1 MKRRIKEL
9 EKKYRKQFRG
19 RCWFFLFV
27 SFLLYAVLAGRF
39 AYLQIFQ
46 YDELVTKA
54 EANRKTETAHPP
66 RRGIIMDKNGEIL
79 ATNEPR
85 YTLEI
90 TPAKTPGFNKT
101 IQEIGKVIPI
111 SKGEIRKFNRLKD
124 ELPRLSPVPI
134 KANLTDE
141 EVARF
146 TAQAWRFPGVEVRSR
161 MHRSYPQG
169 KETAHVVGYIGRIS
183 QKDQNRLEES
193 GRGRDYTGTL
203 NIGKTGIEL
212 SYEDILHGKPGFE
225 EIEVRASG
233 RPIRSLS
240 QTPPVSGNNL
250 VLSLDMGLQR
260 EIMKDLGDRR
270 GTVIAIEPATGDVLA
285 FVSNPS
291 FDPNLFVDGIDQET
305 WDSLNQDEDKP
316 LMNRALRGT
325 YPIGS
330 TFKPFMALGALEMKV
345 RDPKRVINDNGHF
358 QLGNHV
364 FRDSTRGRGYGPVD
378 MHRSIVVSSDVYYY
392 SLAQDMGIDRIHD
405 FMKPFGFGQIT
416 GIDLVG
422 EARGILPSKEW
433 KQKRFKQ
440 RWSPGDTISIG
451 IGQGYNAFTMLQLA
465 HAVATLANDGVVMK
479 PHLVKK
485 IINSKTGDEE
495 LIAKNPV
502 DVIPLKKENVE
513 FIKNAMRDVTQKGTG
528 RAIFAGAPYTVG
540 GKTGTAQVLGIKQGE
555 TYNKNKISERHR
567 DHSLFIAFAPVDKPK
582 IALAIMVEN
591 GGFGAAAAAPLARK
605 ILDYY
610 LIDQKK
616 DQEEANTKVNDGKQ
630 TAKSEQKNVKKP
642 LQQKTASVGVKRRT
656 GAADKTSNKKETAT

>member
-1 MKRRIKEL
+1 
-9 EKKYRKQFRG
+9 
-19 RCWFFLFV
+19 
-27 SFLLYAVLAGRF
+27 
-39 AYLQIFQ
+39 
-46 YDELVTKA
+46 
-54 EANRKTETAHPP
+54 
-66 RRGIIMDKNGEIL
+66 MDKNGEVL
-79 ATNEPR
+79 ATNDPI

-90 TPAKTPGFNKT
+90 TPAKTPNFNQT
-101 IQEIGKVIPI
+101 IKELQKVISI
-111 SKGEIRKFNRLKD
+111 SKGDIRRFNRLKD
-124 ELPRLSPVPI
+124 ELPRLSPVPV
-134 KANLTDE
+134 KTNLTDE

-161 MHRSYPQG
+161 MHRSYPAG
-169 KETAHVVGYIGRIS
+169 KDAAHVVGYIGRIS
-183 QKDQNRLEES
+183 QRDQTRLEES
-193 GRGRDYTGTL
+193 GRGNDYTGTL

-212 SYEDILHGKPGFE
+212 SYEDVLHGKPGFE
-225 EIEVRASG
+225 QIEVRASG

-240 QTPPVSGNNL
+240 MTQPQSGNNL
-250 VLSLDMGLQR
+250 VLTLDMGLQR
-260 EIMKDLGDRR
+260 EIMKELDDRR

-330 TFKPFMALGALEMKV
+330 TFKPFMALAALEMKV

-392 SLAQDMGIDRIHD
+392 SLAQEMGIDRIHD

-422 EARGILPSKEW
+422 EARGILPSREW
-433 KQKRFKQ
+433 KQRRFKQ
-440 RWSPGDTISIG
+440 RWAQGDTISIG
-451 IGQGYNAFTMLQLA
+451 IGQGYNAFTILQLA
-465 HAVATLANDGVVMK
+465 HAVATLANDGIVMK

-485 IINSKTGDEE
+485 IINSKTGEE
-495 LIAKNPV
+495 EIVAKNPV
-502 DVIPLKKENVE
+502 DVIPLKKENVN
-513 FIKNAMRDVTQKGTG
+513 FIKRAMQDVTQKGTG

-555 TYNKNKISERHR
+555 TYNKNKIKERHR

-610 LIDQKK
+610 LIEQNK
-616 DQEEANTKVNDGKQ
+616 DKDSSEEAGKGKTQQTKTRSTAAVKKAVKPEEKAQ
-630 TAKSEQKNVKKP
+630 TAAAG
-642 LQQKTASVGVKRRT
+642 TAKG
-656 GAADKTSNKKETAT
+656 KKE

>member
-1 MKRRIKEL
+1 MERRNLEL
-9 EKKYRKQFRG
+9 EQKFRKQFTR
-19 RCWFFLFV
+19 RCWFFLLV
-27 SFLLYAVLAGRF
+27 TILLYLILASRF

-66 RRGIIMDKNGEIL
+66 RRGISMDKHGEVL
-79 ATNEPR
+79 ATNDPI

-90 TPAKTPGFNKT
+90 TPAKTPNFNQT
-101 IQEIGKVIPI
+101 IKELQKVISI
-111 SKGEIRKFNRLKD
+111 SKGDIRRFNRLKD
-124 ELPRLSPVPI
+124 ELPRLSPVPV
-134 KANLTDE
+134 KTNLTDE

-161 MHRSYPQG
+161 MHRSYPAG
-169 KETAHVVGYIGRIS
+169 KDAAHVVGYIGRIS
-183 QKDQNRLEES
+183 QRDQTRLEES
-193 GRGRDYTGTL
+193 GRGNDYTGTL

-212 SYEDILHGKPGFE
+212 SYEDVLHGKPGFE
-225 EIEVRASG
+225 QIEVRASG

-240 QTPPVSGNNL
+240 MTQPQSGNNL
-250 VLSLDMGLQR
+250 VLTLDMGLQR
-260 EIMKDLGDRR
+260 EIMKELGDRR
-270 GTVIAIEPATGDVLA
+270 GTVIVIEPATGDVLA

-305 WDSLNQDEDKP
+305 WDNLNQDEDKP

-330 TFKPFMALGALEMKV
+330 TFKPFMALAALEMKV

-422 EARGILPSKEW
+422 EARGILPSREW
-433 KQKRFKQ
+433 KQRRFKQ
-440 RWSPGDTISIG
+440 RWAQGDTISIG
-451 IGQGYNAFTMLQLA
+451 IGQGYNAFTILQLA
-465 HAVATLANDGVVMK
+465 HAVATLANDGIVMK

-485 IINSKTGDEE
+485 IINSKTGEE
-495 LIAKNPV
+495 EIVAKNPV
-502 DVIPLKKENVE
+502 DVIPLKKENVN
-513 FIKNAMRDVTQKGTG
+513 FIKRAMQDVTQKGTG

-555 TYNKNKISERHR
+555 TYNKNKIKERHR

-610 LIDQKK
+610 LVEQNKDKGVAEETGKEKVQQTKARSTAVKK
-616 DQEEANTKVNDGKQ
+616 TAKPGEKAQ
-630 TAKSEQKNVKKP
+630 TAAAGTVK
-642 LQQKTASVGVKRRT
+642 G
-656 GAADKTSNKKETAT
+656 KKE

>member
-1 MKRRIKEL
+1 MTPNFNQTIKEL
-9 EKKYRKQFRG
+9 Q
-19 RCWFFLFV
+19 
-27 SFLLYAVLAGRF
+27 
-39 AYLQIFQ
+39 
-46 YDELVTKA
+46 
-54 EANRKTETAHPP
+54 
-66 RRGIIMDKNGEIL
+66 
-79 ATNEPR
+79 
-85 YTLEI
+85 
-90 TPAKTPGFNKT
+90 
-101 IQEIGKVIPI
+101 KVISI
-111 SKGEIRKFNRLKD
+111 SKGDIRRFNRLKD
-124 ELPRLSPVPI
+124 ELPRLSPVPV
-134 KANLTDE
+134 KTNLTDE

-161 MHRSYPQG
+161 MHRSYPAG
-169 KETAHVVGYIGRIS
+169 KDAAHVVGYIGRIS
-183 QKDQNRLEES
+183 QRDQTRLEES
-193 GRGRDYTGTL
+193 GRGNDYTGTL

-212 SYEDILHGKPGFE
+212 SYEDVLHGKPGFE
-225 EIEVRASG
+225 QIEVRASG

-240 QTPPVSGNNL
+240 MTQPQSGNNL
-250 VLSLDMGLQR
+250 VLTLDMGLQR
-260 EIMKDLGDRR
+260 EIMKELGDRR

-330 TFKPFMALGALEMKV
+330 TFKPFMALAALEMKV

-392 SLAQDMGIDRIHD
+392 SLAQEMGIDRIHD

-422 EARGILPSKEW
+422 EARGILPSREW
-433 KQKRFKQ
+433 KQRRFKQ
-440 RWSPGDTISIG
+440 RWAQGDTISIG
-451 IGQGYNAFTMLQLA
+451 IGQGYNAFTILQLA
-465 HAVATLANDGVVMK
+465 HAVATLANDGIVMK

-485 IINSKTGDEE
+485 IINSKTGEE
-495 LIAKNPV
+495 EIVAKNPV
-502 DVIPLKKENVE
+502 DVIPLKKENVN
-513 FIKNAMRDVTQKGTG
+513 FIKRAMQDVTQKGTG

-555 TYNKNKISERHR
+555 TYNKNKIKERHR

-610 LIDQKK
+610 LIEQNK
-616 DQEEANTKVNDGKQ
+616 DKDSSEEAGKGKTQQTKTRSTAAVKKAVKPEEKAQ
-630 TAKSEQKNVKKP
+630 TAAAG
-642 LQQKTASVGVKRRT
+642 TAKG
-656 GAADKTSNKKETAT
+656 KKE

>member
-1 MKRRIKEL
+1 M
-9 EKKYRKQFRG
+9 
-19 RCWFFLFV
+19 
-27 SFLLYAVLAGRF
+27 
-39 AYLQIFQ
+39 
-46 YDELVTKA
+46 
-54 EANRKTETAHPP
+54 
-66 RRGIIMDKNGEIL
+66 
-79 ATNEPR
+79 ATNDPI

-90 TPAKTPGFNKT
+90 TPAKTPNFNQT
-101 IQEIGKVIPI
+101 IKELQKVISI
-111 SKGEIRKFNRLKD
+111 SKGDIRRFNRLKD
-124 ELPRLSPVPI
+124 ELPRLSPVPV
-134 KANLTDE
+134 KTNLTDE

-161 MHRSYPQG
+161 MHRSYPAG
-169 KETAHVVGYIGRIS
+169 KDAAHVVGYIGRIS
-183 QKDQNRLEES
+183 QRDQTRLEES
-193 GRGRDYTGTL
+193 GRGNDYTGTL

-212 SYEDILHGKPGFE
+212 SYEDVLHGKPGFE
-225 EIEVRASG
+225 QIEVRASG

-240 QTPPVSGNNL
+240 MTQPQSGNNL
-250 VLSLDMGLQR
+250 VLTLDMGLQR
-260 EIMKDLGDRR
+260 EIMKELGDRR

-330 TFKPFMALGALEMKV
+330 TFKPFMALAALEMKV

-392 SLAQDMGIDRIHD
+392 SLAQEMGIDRIHD

-422 EARGILPSKEW
+422 EARGILPSREW
-433 KQKRFKQ
+433 KQRRFKQ
-440 RWSPGDTISIG
+440 RWAQGDTISIG
-451 IGQGYNAFTMLQLA
+451 IGQGYNAFTILQLA
-465 HAVATLANDGVVMK
+465 HAVATLANDGIVMK

-485 IINSKTGDEE
+485 IINSKTGEE
-495 LIAKNPV
+495 EIVAKNPV
-502 DVIPLKKENVE
+502 DVIPLKKENVN
-513 FIKNAMRDVTQKGTG
+513 FIKRAMQDVTQKGTG

-555 TYNKNKISERHR
+555 TYNKNKIKERHR

-610 LIDQKK
+610 LIEQNK
-616 DQEEANTKVNDGKQ
+616 DKDSSEEAGKGKTQQTKTRSTAAVKKAVKPEEKAQ
-630 TAKSEQKNVKKP
+630 TAAAG
-642 LQQKTASVGVKRRT
+642 TAKG
-656 GAADKTSNKKETAT
+656 KKE

>member
-1 MKRRIKEL
+1 MERRNLEL
-9 EKKYRKQFRG
+9 EQKFRKQFTR

-27 SFLLYAVLAGRF
+27 TILLYLILASRF

-54 EANRKTETAHPP
+54 EANRKTETPHPP
-66 RRGIIMDKNGEIL
+66 RRGIIMDKNGEVL
-79 ATNEPR
+79 ATNDPI

-90 TPAKTPGFNKT
+90 TPAKTPNFNQT
-101 IQEIGKVIPI
+101 IKELQKVISI
-111 SKGEIRKFNRLKD
+111 SKGDIRRFNRLKD
-124 ELPRLSPVPI
+124 ELPRLSPVPV
-134 KANLTDE
+134 KTNLTDE

-161 MHRSYPQG
+161 MHRSYPAG
-169 KETAHVVGYIGRIS
+169 KDAAHVVGYIGRIS
-183 QKDQNRLEES
+183 QRDQTRLEES
-193 GRGRDYTGTL
+193 GRGNDYTGTL

-212 SYEDILHGKPGFE
+212 SYEDVLHGKPGFE
-225 EIEVRASG
+225 QIEVRASG

-240 QTPPVSGNNL
+240 MTQPQSGNNL
-250 VLSLDMGLQR
+250 VLTLDMGLQR
-260 EIMKDLGDRR
+260 EIMKELGDRR

-330 TFKPFMALGALEMKV
+330 TFKPFMALAALEMKV

-392 SLAQDMGIDRIHD
+392 SLAQEMGIDRIHD

-422 EARGILPSKEW
+422 EARGILPSREW
-433 KQKRFKQ
+433 KQRRFKQ
-440 RWSPGDTISIG
+440 RWAQGDTISIG
-451 IGQGYNAFTMLQLA
+451 IGQGYNAFTILQLA
-465 HAVATLANDGVVMK
+465 HAVATLANDGIVMK

-485 IINSKTGDEE
+485 IINSKTGEE
-495 LIAKNPV
+495 EIVAKNPV
-502 DVIPLKKENVE
+502 DVIPLKKENVN
-513 FIKNAMRDVTQKGTG
+513 FIKRAMQDVTQKGTG

-555 TYNKNKISERHR
+555 TYNKNKIKERHR

-610 LIDQKK
+610 LIEQNK
-616 DQEEANTKVNDGKQ
+616 DKDSSEEAGKGKTQQTKTRSTAAVKKAVKPEEKAQ
-630 TAKSEQKNVKKP
+630 TAAAG
-642 LQQKTASVGVKRRT
+642 TAKG
-656 GAADKTSNKKETAT
+656 KKE

>member
-1 MKRRIKEL
+1 MERRNLEL
-9 EKKYRKQFRG
+9 EQKFRKQFTR

-27 SFLLYAVLAGRF
+27 TILLYLILASRF

-66 RRGIIMDKNGEIL
+66 RSGIIMDKNGEVL
-79 ATNEPR
+79 ATNDPI

-90 TPAKTPGFNKT
+90 TPAKTPNFNQT
-101 IQEIGKVIPI
+101 IKELQKVISI
-111 SKGEIRKFNRLKD
+111 SKGDIRRFNRLKD
-124 ELPRLSPVPI
+124 ELPRLSPVPV
-134 KANLTDE
+134 KTNLTDE

-161 MHRSYPQG
+161 MHRSYPAG
-169 KETAHVVGYIGRIS
+169 KDAAHVVGYIGRIS
-183 QKDQNRLEES
+183 QRDQTRLEES
-193 GRGRDYTGTL
+193 GRGNDYTGTL

-212 SYEDILHGKPGFE
+212 SYEDVLHGKPGFE
-225 EIEVRASG
+225 QIEVRASG

-240 QTPPVSGNNL
+240 MTQPQSGNNL
-250 VLSLDMGLQR
+250 VLTLDMGLQR
-260 EIMKDLGDRR
+260 EIMKELGDRR

-330 TFKPFMALGALEMKV
+330 TFKPFMALAALEMKV

-392 SLAQDMGIDRIHD
+392 SLAQEMGIDRIHD

-422 EARGILPSKEW
+422 EARGILPSREW
-433 KQKRFKQ
+433 KQRRFKQ
-440 RWSPGDTISIG
+440 RWAQGDTISIG
-451 IGQGYNAFTMLQLA
+451 IGQGYNAFTILQLA
-465 HAVATLANDGVVMK
+465 HAVATLANDGIVMK

-485 IINSKTGDEE
+485 IINSKTGEE
-495 LIAKNPV
+495 EIVAKNPV
-502 DVIPLKKENVE
+502 DVIPLKKENVN
-513 FIKNAMRDVTQKGTG
+513 FIKRAMQDVTQKGTG

-555 TYNKNKISERHR
+555 TYNKNKIKERHR

-610 LIDQKK
+610 LIEQNK
-616 DQEEANTKVNDGKQ
+616 DKDSSEEAGKGKTQQTKTRSTAAVKKAVKPEEKAQ
-630 TAKSEQKNVKKP
+630 TAAAG
-642 LQQKTASVGVKRRT
+642 TAKG
-656 GAADKTSNKKETAT
+656 KKE

>member
-1 MKRRIKEL
+1 MERRNLEL
-9 EKKYRKQFRG
+9 EQKFRKQFTR

-27 SFLLYAVLAGRF
+27 TILLYLILASRF

-54 EANRKTETAHPP
+54 EANRKTETVHPP
-66 RRGIIMDKNGEIL
+66 RRGIIMDKNGEVL
-79 ATNEPR
+79 ATNDPI

-90 TPAKTPGFNKT
+90 TPAKTPNFNQT
-101 IQEIGKVIPI
+101 IKELQKVISI
-111 SKGEIRKFNRLKD
+111 SKGDIRRFNRLKD
-124 ELPRLSPVPI
+124 ELPRLSPVPV
-134 KANLTDE
+134 KTNLTDE

-161 MHRSYPQG
+161 MHRSYPAG
-169 KETAHVVGYIGRIS
+169 KDAAHVVGYIGRIS
-183 QKDQNRLEES
+183 QRDQTRLEES
-193 GRGRDYTGTL
+193 GRGNDYTGTL

-212 SYEDILHGKPGFE
+212 SYEDVLHGKPGFE
-225 EIEVRASG
+225 QIEVRASG

-240 QTPPVSGNNL
+240 MTQPQSGNNL
-250 VLSLDMGLQR
+250 VLTLDMGLQR
-260 EIMKDLGDRR
+260 EIMKELGDRR

-330 TFKPFMALGALEMKV
+330 TFKPFMALAALEMKV

-392 SLAQDMGIDRIHD
+392 SLAQEMGIDRIHD

-422 EARGILPSKEW
+422 EARGILPSREW
-433 KQKRFKQ
+433 KQRRFKQ
-440 RWSPGDTISIG
+440 RWAQGDTISIG
-451 IGQGYNAFTMLQLA
+451 IGQGYNAFTILQLA
-465 HAVATLANDGVVMK
+465 HAVATLANDGIVMK

-485 IINSKTGDEE
+485 IINSKTGEE
-495 LIAKNPV
+495 EIVAKNPV
-502 DVIPLKKENVE
+502 DVIPLKKENVN
-513 FIKNAMRDVTQKGTG
+513 FIKRAMQDVTQKGTG

-555 TYNKNKISERHR
+555 TYNKNKIKERHR

-610 LIDQKK
+610 LIEQNK
-616 DQEEANTKVNDGKQ
+616 DKDSSEEAGKGKTQQTKTRSTAAVKKAVKPEEKAQ
-630 TAKSEQKNVKKP
+630 TAAAG
-642 LQQKTASVGVKRRT
+642 TAKG
-656 GAADKTSNKKETAT
+656 KKE

>member
-1 MKRRIKEL
+1 
-9 EKKYRKQFRG
+9 
-19 RCWFFLFV
+19 
-27 SFLLYAVLAGRF
+27 
-39 AYLQIFQ
+39 
-46 YDELVTKA
+46 
-54 EANRKTETAHPP
+54 
-66 RRGIIMDKNGEIL
+66 MDKNGEVL
-79 ATNEPR
+79 ATNDPI

-90 TPAKTPGFNKT
+90 TPAKTPNFNQT
-101 IQEIGKVIPI
+101 IKELQKVISI
-111 SKGEIRKFNRLKD
+111 SKGGIRRFNRLKD
-124 ELPRLSPVPI
+124 ELPRLSPVPV
-134 KANLTDE
+134 KTNLTDE

-161 MHRSYPQG
+161 MHRSYPAG
-169 KETAHVVGYIGRIS
+169 KDAAHVVGYIGRIS
-183 QKDQNRLEES
+183 QRDQTRLEES
-193 GRGRDYTGTL
+193 GRGNDYTGTL

-212 SYEDILHGKPGFE
+212 SYEDVLHGKPGFE
-225 EIEVRASG
+225 QIEVRASG

-240 QTPPVSGNNL
+240 MTQPQSGNNL
-250 VLSLDMGLQR
+250 VLTLDMGLQR
-260 EIMKDLGDRR
+260 EIMKELGDRR

-330 TFKPFMALGALEMKV
+330 TFKPFMALAALEMKV

-392 SLAQDMGIDRIHD
+392 SLAQEMGIDRIHD

-422 EARGILPSKEW
+422 EARGILPSREW
-433 KQKRFKQ
+433 KQRRFKQ
-440 RWSPGDTISIG
+440 RWAQGDTISIG
-451 IGQGYNAFTMLQLA
+451 IGQGYNAFTILQLA
-465 HAVATLANDGVVMK
+465 HAVATLANDGIVMK

-485 IINSKTGDEE
+485 IINSKTGEE
-495 LIAKNPV
+495 EIVAKNPV
-502 DVIPLKKENVE
+502 DVIPLKKENVN
-513 FIKNAMRDVTQKGTG
+513 FIKRAMQDVTQKGTG

-555 TYNKNKISERHR
+555 TYNKNKIKERHR

-610 LIDQKK
+610 LIEQNK
-616 DQEEANTKVNDGKQ
+616 DKDSSEEAGKGKTQQTKTRSTAAVKKAVKPEEKAQ
-630 TAKSEQKNVKKP
+630 TAAAG
-642 LQQKTASVGVKRRT
+642 TAKG
-656 GAADKTSNKKETAT
+656 KKE

>member
-1 MKRRIKEL
+1 MERRNLEL
-9 EKKYRKQFRG
+9 EQKFRKQFTR

-27 SFLLYAVLAGRF
+27 TILLYLILASRF

-66 RRGIIMDKNGEIL
+66 RRGIIRDKNGEVL
-79 ATNEPR
+79 ATNDPI

-90 TPAKTPGFNKT
+90 TPAKTPNFNQT
-101 IQEIGKVIPI
+101 IKELQKVISI
-111 SKGEIRKFNRLKD
+111 SKGDIRRFNRLKD
-124 ELPRLSPVPI
+124 ELPRLSPVPV
-134 KANLTDE
+134 KTNLTDE

-161 MHRSYPQG
+161 MHRSYPAG
-169 KETAHVVGYIGRIS
+169 KDAAHVVGYIGRIS
-183 QKDQNRLEES
+183 QRDQTRLEES
-193 GRGRDYTGTL
+193 GRGNDYTGTL

-212 SYEDILHGKPGFE
+212 SYEDVLHGKPGFE
-225 EIEVRASG
+225 QIEVRASG

-240 QTPPVSGNNL
+240 MTQPQSGNNL
-250 VLSLDMGLQR
+250 VLTLDMGLQR
-260 EIMKDLGDRR
+260 EIMKELGDRR

-330 TFKPFMALGALEMKV
+330 TFKPFMALAALEMKV

-392 SLAQDMGIDRIHD
+392 SLAQEMGIDRIHD

-422 EARGILPSKEW
+422 EARGILPSREW
-433 KQKRFKQ
+433 KQRRFKQ
-440 RWSPGDTISIG
+440 RWAQGDTISIG
-451 IGQGYNAFTMLQLA
+451 IGQGYNAFTILQLA
-465 HAVATLANDGVVMK
+465 HAVATLANDGIVMK

-485 IINSKTGDEE
+485 IINSKTGEE
-495 LIAKNPV
+495 EIVAKNPV
-502 DVIPLKKENVE
+502 DVIPLKKENVN
-513 FIKNAMRDVTQKGTG
+513 FIKRAMQDVTQKGTG

-555 TYNKNKISERHR
+555 TYNKNKIKERHR

-610 LIDQKK
+610 LIEQNK
-616 DQEEANTKVNDGKQ
+616 DKDSSEEAGKGKTQQTKTRSTAAVKKAVKPEEKAQ
-630 TAKSEQKNVKKP
+630 TAAAG
-642 LQQKTASVGVKRRT
+642 TAKG
-656 GAADKTSNKKETAT
+656 KKE

>member
-1 MKRRIKEL
+1 M
-9 EKKYRKQFRG
+9 
-19 RCWFFLFV
+19 
-27 SFLLYAVLAGRF
+27 
-39 AYLQIFQ
+39 
-46 YDELVTKA
+46 
-54 EANRKTETAHPP
+54 
-66 RRGIIMDKNGEIL
+66 
-79 ATNEPR
+79 
-85 YTLEI
+85 EI
-90 TPAKTPGFNKT
+90 TPAKTPNFNQT
-101 IQEIGKVIPI
+101 IKELQKVISI
-111 SKGEIRKFNRLKD
+111 SKGDIRRFNRLKD
-124 ELPRLSPVPI
+124 ELPRLSPVPV
-134 KANLTDE
+134 KTNLTDE

-161 MHRSYPQG
+161 MHRSYPAG
-169 KETAHVVGYIGRIS
+169 KDAAHVVGYIGRIS
-183 QKDQNRLEES
+183 QRDQTRLEES
-193 GRGRDYTGTL
+193 GRGNDYTGTL

-212 SYEDILHGKPGFE
+212 SYEDVLHGKPGFE
-225 EIEVRASG
+225 QIEVRASG

-240 QTPPVSGNNL
+240 MTQPQSGNNL
-250 VLSLDMGLQR
+250 VLTLDMGLQR
-260 EIMKDLGDRR
+260 EIMKELGDRR

-330 TFKPFMALGALEMKV
+330 TFKPFMALAALEMKV

-364 FRDSTRGRGYGPVD
+364 FRDSPRGRGYGPVD

-392 SLAQDMGIDRIHD
+392 SLAQEMGIDRIHD

-422 EARGILPSKEW
+422 EARGILPSREW
-433 KQKRFKQ
+433 KQRRFKQ
-440 RWSPGDTISIG
+440 RWAQGDTISIG
-451 IGQGYNAFTMLQLA
+451 IGQGYNAFTILQLA
-465 HAVATLANDGVVMK
+465 HAVATLANDGIVMK

-485 IINSKTGDEE
+485 IINSKTGEE
-495 LIAKNPV
+495 EIVAKNPV
-502 DVIPLKKENVE
+502 DVIPLKKENVN
-513 FIKNAMRDVTQKGTG
+513 FIKRAMQDVTQKGTG

-555 TYNKNKISERHR
+555 TYNKNKIKERHR

-610 LIDQKK
+610 LIEQNK
-616 DQEEANTKVNDGKQ
+616 DKDSSEEAGKGKTQQTKTRSTAAVKKAVKPEEKAQ
-630 TAKSEQKNVKKP
+630 TAAAG
-642 LQQKTASVGVKRRT
+642 TAKG
-656 GAADKTSNKKETAT
+656 KKE

>member
-1 MKRRIKEL
+1 
-9 EKKYRKQFRG
+9 
-19 RCWFFLFV
+19 
-27 SFLLYAVLAGRF
+27 
-39 AYLQIFQ
+39 
-46 YDELVTKA
+46 
-54 EANRKTETAHPP
+54 
-66 RRGIIMDKNGEIL
+66 
-79 ATNEPR
+79 
-85 YTLEI
+85 
-90 TPAKTPGFNKT
+90 
-101 IQEIGKVIPI
+101 
-111 SKGEIRKFNRLKD
+111 
-124 ELPRLSPVPI
+124 
-134 KANLTDE
+134 
-141 EVARF
+141 
-146 TAQAWRFPGVEVRSR
+146 
-161 MHRSYPQG
+161 MHRSYPAG
-169 KETAHVVGYIGRIS
+169 KDAAHVVGYIGRIS
-183 QKDQNRLEES
+183 QRDQTRLEES
-193 GRGRDYTGTL
+193 GRGNDYTGTL

-212 SYEDILHGKPGFE
+212 SYEDVLHGKPGFE
-225 EIEVRASG
+225 QIEVRASG

-240 QTPPVSGNNL
+240 MTQPQSGNNL
-250 VLSLDMGLQR
+250 VLTLDMGLQR
-260 EIMKDLGDRR
+260 EIMKELDDRR

-330 TFKPFMALGALEMKV
+330 TFKPFMALAALEMKV

-392 SLAQDMGIDRIHD
+392 SLAQEMGIDRIHD

-422 EARGILPSKEW
+422 EARGILPSREW
-433 KQKRFKQ
+433 KQRRFKQ
-440 RWSPGDTISIG
+440 RWAQGDTISIG
-451 IGQGYNAFTMLQLA
+451 IGQGYNAFTILQLA
-465 HAVATLANDGVVMK
+465 HAVATLANDGIVMK

-485 IINSKTGDEE
+485 IINSKTGEE
-495 LIAKNPV
+495 EIVAKNPV
-502 DVIPLKKENVE
+502 DVIPLKKENVN
-513 FIKNAMRDVTQKGTG
+513 FIKRAMQDVTQKGTG

-555 TYNKNKISERHR
+555 TYNKNKIKERHR

-610 LIDQKK
+610 LIEQNK
-616 DQEEANTKVNDGKQ
+616 DKDSSEEAGKGKTQQTKTRSTAAVKKAVKPEEKAQ
-630 TAKSEQKNVKKP
+630 TAAAG
-642 LQQKTASVGVKRRT
+642 TAKG
-656 GAADKTSNKKETAT
+656 KKE

>member
-1 MKRRIKEL
+1 MERRNLEL
-9 EKKYRKQFRG
+9 EQKFRKQFTR

-27 SFLLYAVLAGRF
+27 TILLYLILASRF

-66 RRGIIMDKNGEIL
+66 RRGIIMAKNGEVL
-79 ATNEPR
+79 ATNDPI

-90 TPAKTPGFNKT
+90 TPAKTPNFNQT
-101 IQEIGKVIPI
+101 IKELQKVISI
-111 SKGEIRKFNRLKD
+111 SKGGIRRFNRLKD
-124 ELPRLSPVPI
+124 ELPRLSPVPV
-134 KANLTDE
+134 KTNLTDE

-161 MHRSYPQG
+161 MHRSYPAG
-169 KETAHVVGYIGRIS
+169 KDAAHVVGYIGRIS
-183 QKDQNRLEES
+183 QRDQTRLEES
-193 GRGRDYTGTL
+193 GRGNDYTGTL

-212 SYEDILHGKPGFE
+212 SYEDVLHGKPGFE
-225 EIEVRASG
+225 QIEVRASG

-240 QTPPVSGNNL
+240 MTQPQSGNNL
-250 VLSLDMGLQR
+250 VLTLDMGLQR
-260 EIMKDLGDRR
+260 EIMKELGDRR

-330 TFKPFMALGALEMKV
+330 TFKPFMALAALEMKV

-392 SLAQDMGIDRIHD
+392 SLAQEMGIDRIHD

-422 EARGILPSKEW
+422 EARGILPSREW
-433 KQKRFKQ
+433 KQRRFKQ
-440 RWSPGDTISIG
+440 RWAQGDTISIG
-451 IGQGYNAFTMLQLA
+451 IGQGYNAFTILQLA
-465 HAVATLANDGVVMK
+465 HAVATLANDGIVMK

-485 IINSKTGDEE
+485 IINSKTGEE
-495 LIAKNPV
+495 EIVAKNPV
-502 DVIPLKKENVE
+502 DVIPLKKENVN
-513 FIKNAMRDVTQKGTG
+513 FIKRAMQDVTQKGTG

-555 TYNKNKISERHR
+555 TYNKNKIKERHR

-610 LIDQKK
+610 LIEQNK
-616 DQEEANTKVNDGKQ
+616 DKDSSEEAGKGKTQQTKTRSTAAVKKAVKPEEKAQ
-630 TAKSEQKNVKKP
+630 TAAAG
-642 LQQKTASVGVKRRT
+642 TAKG
-656 GAADKTSNKKETAT
+656 KKE

>member
-1 MKRRIKEL
+1 M
-9 EKKYRKQFRG
+9 
-19 RCWFFLFV
+19 
-27 SFLLYAVLAGRF
+27 
-39 AYLQIFQ
+39 
-46 YDELVTKA
+46 
-54 EANRKTETAHPP
+54 
-66 RRGIIMDKNGEIL
+66 
-79 ATNEPR
+79 ATNDPI

-90 TPAKTPGFNKT
+90 TPAKTPNFNQT
-101 IQEIGKVIPI
+101 IKELQKVISI
-111 SKGEIRKFNRLKD
+111 SKGDIRRFNRLKD
-124 ELPRLSPVPI
+124 ELPRLSPVPV
-134 KANLTDE
+134 KTNLTDE

-161 MHRSYPQG
+161 MHRSYPAG
-169 KETAHVVGYIGRIS
+169 KDAAHVVGYIGRIS
-183 QKDQNRLEES
+183 QRDQTRLEES
-193 GRGRDYTGTL
+193 GRGNDYTGTL

-212 SYEDILHGKPGFE
+212 SYEDVLHGKPGFE
-225 EIEVRASG
+225 QIEVRASG

-240 QTPPVSGNNL
+240 MTQPQSGNNL
-250 VLSLDMGLQR
+250 VLTLDMGLQR
-260 EIMKDLGDRR
+260 EIMKELDDRR

-330 TFKPFMALGALEMKV
+330 TFKPFMALAALEMKV

-392 SLAQDMGIDRIHD
+392 SLAQEMGIDRIHD

-422 EARGILPSKEW
+422 EARGILPSREW
-433 KQKRFKQ
+433 KQRRFKQ
-440 RWSPGDTISIG
+440 RWAQGDTISIG
-451 IGQGYNAFTMLQLA
+451 IGQGYNAFTILQLA
-465 HAVATLANDGVVMK
+465 HAVATLANDGIVMK

-485 IINSKTGDEE
+485 IINSKTGEE
-495 LIAKNPV
+495 EIVAKNPV
-502 DVIPLKKENVE
+502 DVIPLKKENVN
-513 FIKNAMRDVTQKGTG
+513 FIKRAMQDVTQKGTG

-555 TYNKNKISERHR
+555 TYNKNKIRERHR

-610 LIDQKK
+610 LIEQNK
-616 DQEEANTKVNDGKQ
+616 DKDSSEEAGKGKTQQTKTRSTAAVKKAVKPEEKAQ
-630 TAKSEQKNVKKP
+630 TAAAG
-642 LQQKTASVGVKRRT
+642 TAKG
-656 GAADKTSNKKETAT
+656 KKE

>member
-1 MKRRIKEL
+1 M
-9 EKKYRKQFRG
+9 
-19 RCWFFLFV
+19 
-27 SFLLYAVLAGRF
+27 
-39 AYLQIFQ
+39 
-46 YDELVTKA
+46 
-54 EANRKTETAHPP
+54 
-66 RRGIIMDKNGEIL
+66 
-79 ATNEPR
+79 
-85 YTLEI
+85 EI
-90 TPAKTPGFNKT
+90 TPAKTPNFNQT
-101 IQEIGKVIPI
+101 IKELQKVISI
-111 SKGEIRKFNRLKD
+111 SKGDIRRFNRLKD
-124 ELPRLSPVPI
+124 ELPRLSPVPV
-134 KANLTDE
+134 KTNLTDE

-161 MHRSYPQG
+161 MHRSYPAG
-169 KETAHVVGYIGRIS
+169 KDAAHVVGYIGRIS
-183 QKDQNRLEES
+183 QRDQTRLEES
-193 GRGRDYTGTL
+193 GRGNDYTGTL

-212 SYEDILHGKPGFE
+212 SYEDVLHGKPGFE
-225 EIEVRASG
+225 QIEVRASG

-240 QTPPVSGNNL
+240 MTQPQSGNNL
-250 VLSLDMGLQR
+250 VLTLDMGLQR
-260 EIMKDLGDRR
+260 EIMKELGDRR

-330 TFKPFMALGALEMKV
+330 TFKPFMALAALEMKV

-392 SLAQDMGIDRIHD
+392 SLAQEMGIDRIHD

-422 EARGILPSKEW
+422 EARGILPSREW
-433 KQKRFKQ
+433 KQRRFKQ
-440 RWSPGDTISIG
+440 RWAQGDTISIG
-451 IGQGYNAFTMLQLA
+451 IGQGYNAFTILQLA
-465 HAVATLANDGVVMK
+465 HAVATLANDGIVMK

-485 IINSKTGDEE
+485 IINSKTGEE
-495 LIAKNPV
+495 EIVAKNPV
-502 DVIPLKKENVE
+502 DVIPLKKENVN
-513 FIKNAMRDVTQKGTG
+513 FIKRAMQDVTQKGTG

-555 TYNKNKISERHR
+555 TYNKNKIKERHR

-610 LIDQKK
+610 LIEQNK
-616 DQEEANTKVNDGKQ
+616 DKDSSEEAGKGKTQQTKTRSTAAVKKAVKPEEKAQ
-630 TAKSEQKNVKKP
+630 TAAAG
-642 LQQKTASVGVKRRT
+642 TAKG
-656 GAADKTSNKKETAT
+656 KKE

>member
-19 RCWFFLFV
+19 RCWFFLLV
-27 SFLLYAVLAGRF
+27 TVLLYLILAARF

-46 YDELVTKA
+46 YDEFVTKA

-66 RRGIIMDKNGEIL
+66 RRGIILDKNGEVL
-79 ATNEPR
+79 ATNDPI

-90 TPAKTPGFNKT
+90 TPAKATGLKKT
-101 IQEIGKVIPI
+101 IEELGTVISI
-111 SKGEIRKFNRLKD
+111 SKGDLRKFNRLKD

-134 KANLTDE
+134 KSGLTDE

-161 MHRSYPQG
+161 MHRSYPFG

-183 QKDQNRLEES
+183 QKDQTRLEDS
-193 GRGRDYTGTL
+193 GKGRDYTGTL

-212 SYEDILHGKPGFE
+212 SYEDVLHGRPGFE

-240 QTPPVSGNNL
+240 MTEPESGNNL
-250 VLSLDMGLQR
+250 VLTLDLGLQR
-260 EIMKDLGDRR
+260 EIMKELGDRR
-270 GTVIAIEPATGDVLA
+270 GTVIAIEPKTGDVLA

-305 WDSLNQDEDKP
+305 WDSLNQDEDRP

-345 RDPKRVINDNGHF
+345 RDPKKVINDTGTF
-358 QLGNHV
+358 TLGNHV

-440 RWSPGDTISIG
+440 RWAPGDTISIG

-485 IINSKTGDEE
+485 IINSKTGEE
-495 LIAKNPV
+495 EIIAKNPV
-502 DVIPLKKENVE
+502 DVIPLKKENVNY
-513 FIKNAMRDVTQKGTG
+513 IKNAMRDVTQKGTG

-555 TYNKNKISERHR
+555 TYNKNKIKERHR
-567 DHSLFIAFAPVDKPK
+567 DHSLFIAFAPVEKPQ

-610 LIDQKK
+610 LVQK
-616 DQEEANTKVNDGKQ
+616 DNPQ
-630 TAKSEQKNVKKP
+630 T
-642 LQQKTASVGVKRRT
+642 
-656 GAADKTSNKKETAT
+656 DKTQKLGAPTKSKDKKEAAAAGVSKRSKTSTAAESKGTAP